1 MTPDHRTQIELVPID
16 RPARR
21 PSEQIPHPRARY
33 FEVPVGTDNLS
44 STIPH
49 VDNVTYIRWI
59 DRIAEM
65 AGDALGHSRKA
76 LAEQDRMWVVAK
88 HEIDYLA
95 ETFAGDAVRAATWIH
110 DARKTGCRRDTL
122 LWRDAESGLDVIA
135 RARTTWA
142 WIDLTRRRPCRMP
155 QDVID
160 RLDALHPDH
169 LESSREGRS

>member
-76 LAEQDRMWVVAK
+76 LAEQDRMWFVAK

>member
-1 MTPDHRTQIELVPID
+1 MTPDHRRQIELVPID
-16 RPARR
+16 GPARR
-21 PSEQIPHPRARY
+21 PSEEIAHPRARF

-44 STIPH
+44 STIAH
-49 VDNVTYIRWI
+49 VDNVTYLRWI

-76 LAEQDRMWVVAK
+76 LAEQDRMWFVGR

-122 LWRDAESGLDVIA
+122 LWRETECGLDLIA
-135 RARTTWA
+135 RARTTWV
-142 WIDLTRRRPCRMP
+142 WIDLARRRPCRMP

-160 RLDALHPDH
+160 RLDALHSET
-169 LESSREGRS
+169 LEASRGDRP